1 MVVKVLLP
9 LTKVVVVGVTLL
21 TVVVVAEQGTSW
33 SVFVTVQ
40 EEMVFP
46 SQAQG
51 ITVETHAQV
60 L

>member
-51 ITVETHAQV
+51 MTVETQAQV